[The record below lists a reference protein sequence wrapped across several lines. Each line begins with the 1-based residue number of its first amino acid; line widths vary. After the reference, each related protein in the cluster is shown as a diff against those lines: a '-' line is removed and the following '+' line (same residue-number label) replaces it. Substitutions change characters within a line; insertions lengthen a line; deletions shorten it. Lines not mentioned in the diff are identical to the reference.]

1 MKRTIIRLLPV
12 LAGFLLSMGLLFA
25 AGTFSACNQ
34 LYADT
39 LRLHIRA
46 ASDDA
51 DDQARKLLVRDRLV
65 TVTAEMTEG
74 AEDADEAAAMLAENL
89 SALQAEAEAVLR
101 SSGSE
106 DAVEVEIC
114 PQYFNTRRY
123 ETGAGTLTLPA
134 GKYEAL
140 VVTIG
145 EGQGHNWWC
154 VLYPSLCLPAAEGQE
169 NVALSR
175 YSGEEQQLVTGD
187 YEVRFWLAEMWTR
200 IVAWLDGEAVANR

>member
-25 AGTFSACNQ
+25 AGTFTACNQ

-46 ASDDA
+46 ASDDVG
-51 DDQARKLLVRDRLV
+51 DQTRKLLVRDRLV
-65 TVTAEMTEG
+65 AVTAELTEG
-74 AEDADEAAAMLAENL
+74 AEDADEAAAMLAE
-89 SALQAEAEAVLR
+89 SIPALQAEAEAVLQAE
-101 SSGSE
+101 GAE
-106 DAVEVEIC
+106 DAVQVEIC

-145 EGQGHNWWC
+145 KGQGHNWWC

-169 NVALSR
+169 NAALSR
-175 YSGEEQQLVTGD
+175 YSAEEQQFVTDG
-187 YEVRFWLAEMWTR
+187 YAVRFWLAEMWTR
-200 IVAWLDGEAVANR
+200 IAAWLDGEAVANR

>member
-1 MKRTIIRLLPV
+1 MRQTIFRLLPV
-12 LAGFLLSMGLLFA
+12 LGGLLLTLGLLFA
-25 AGTFSACNQ
+25 ASTFTACNQ

-65 TVTAEMTEG
+65 AVTAELTEG
-74 AEDADEAAAMLAENL
+74 AEDAGEAAAMLAKNL
-89 SALQAEAEAVLR
+89 PALQAEAEAVLR
-101 SSGSE
+101 AEGAE
-106 DAVEVEIC
+106 DAVKVEIC

-154 VLYPSLCLPAAEGQE
+154 VLYPSLCLPAAEGEE
-169 NVALSR
+169 NAALSR
-175 YSGEEQQLVTGD
+175 YSAEEQQFVTGG

-200 IVAWLDGEAVANR
+200 IAAWLDGEAIANR